1 MKAGGCVCLN
11 LKCWD
16 VFGVVCVL
24 TSGGLGGCK
33 GGMAEYRQNYMA
45 IVVCFSCGV
54 CLWGRWEV
62 MLVSGR
68 IEARGCFTKMCVC
81 VCSCGSRG

>member
-1 MKAGGCVCLN
+1 MKAGGCVRLN

-16 VFGVVCVL
+16 VFGVVCVV
-24 TSGGLGGCK
+24 TSGGFE

-45 IVVCFSCGV
+45 IVVYFSCGV
-54 CLWGRWEV
+54 CLWGRWVV

-68 IEARGCFTKMCVC
+68 I
-81 VCSCGSRG
+81 GSGMLYKDVLG